1 MAAGWTRKSFSANGV
16 TEYPVGPHA
25 QRLRARFG
33 GAVILALDVSG
44 SMQGDRIGK
53 AVQGCQ
59 RFIDEAVDAGYRV
72 GLILWHHDVAADVPP
87 EADPKAARRL
97 LERAADSSG
106 GTNVLACLDLAHR
119 QLMATDAGDKVLAI
133 FGDGDLG
140 NRQAAED
147 RAAHLIRDDI
157 RILTCGLGE
166 GSAQELA
173 SISTEKTAPRT
184 ATSENLAESIASM
197 ARGLIRKSS

>member
-1 MAAGWTRKSFSANGV
+1 MAAGWTRKSFSSDGV
-16 TEYPVGPHA
+16 TEYPVGPHF
-25 QRLRARFG
+25 QRLRSRFG

-53 AVQGCQ
+53 AVKGCQ
-59 RFIDEAVDAGYRV
+59 RFIDEAAEAGYRV

-87 EADPKAARRL
+87 EADPTAARAL
-97 LERAADSSG
+97 LKRAADSSG
-106 GTNVLACLDLAHR
+106 GTNVLACLGLAHR
-119 QLMATDAGDKVLAI
+119 QLMAMDAGDRVLAI

-140 NRQAAED
+140 NRQAAEAK
-147 RAAHLIRDDI
+147 AAELIEDNI

-173 SISTEKTAPRT
+173 SISTEKAAPRT
-184 ATSENLAESIASM
+184 ATSENLADSIASM
-197 ARGLIRKSS
+197 AQGLIRKG

>member
-1 MAAGWTRKSFSANGV
+1 MAAGWTRKSFSSDGV
-16 TEYPVGPHA
+16 TEYPVGSNF
-25 QRLRARFG
+25 QRLRSRFG

-53 AVQGCQ
+53 AVKGCQ
-59 RFIDEAVDAGYRV
+59 RFIDEAVEAGYRV

-87 EADPKAARRL
+87 EADPKAAREL
-97 LERAADSSG
+97 LRRAADSSG
-106 GTNVLACLDLAHR
+106 GTNVLACLGLAHR
-119 QLMATDAGDKVLAI
+119 QLLATDAGDRVLAI

-140 NRQAAED
+140 NRQAAETK
-147 RAAHLIRDDI
+147 AAELIADDI

-173 SISTEKTAPRT
+173 SISTEKAAPRT
-184 ATSENLAESIASM
+184 ATSENLADSIASM
-197 ARGLIRKSS
+197 AQGLIRKG